1 LRSGKHKGE
10 TKPRC
15 FANQIRY
22 TVEEHFRKQE
32 RLKKAGIKVLSL
44 FFIDRVD
51 NFIGNPPADKT
62 TIGVDGLYPG
72 IIRELF
78 DDAFETLKLKYQDFS
93 AKSARDVRGSYFA
106 KKKRRGGVEIR
117 LIPAMGKARKTG
129 PRTTSS

>member
-1 LRSGKHKGE
+1 
-10 TKPRC
+10 
-15 FANQIRY
+15 
-22 TVEEHFRKQE
+22 
-32 RLKKAGIKVLSL
+32 VLSL

-106 KKKRRGGVEIR
+106 KKKRRGGVEDTIDSSNGQSAEDRAAYNLIMKDKDDCCRWMSR
-117 LIPAMGKARKTG
+117 LPSSSRIAPCAKGGTT
-129 PRTTSS
+129 RTFVRFAP